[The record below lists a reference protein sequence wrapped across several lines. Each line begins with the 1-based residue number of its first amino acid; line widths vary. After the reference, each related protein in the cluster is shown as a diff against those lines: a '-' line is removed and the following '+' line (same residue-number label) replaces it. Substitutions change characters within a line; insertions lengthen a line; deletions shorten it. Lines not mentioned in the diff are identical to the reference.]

1 MICDFAG
8 KCPFIQLSGL
18 ALTRERY
25 RDGVTPDNNW

>member
-8 KCPFIQLSGL
+8 NCPSVRLSGL
-18 ALTRERY
+18 ALTLELY